1 MKGNSRPQAA
11 WPGCLK
17 PETKVWC
24 DDITEAGEQYNRI
37 VKKKHRANLMEWE
50 HNMDLCDCHNM
61 ADGSASFQISS
72 DLTKSGYC
80 VDLYWGISIRPG
92 GNKSAWQFFM
102 RC

>member
-1 MKGNSRPQAA
+1 MKSNSKPQPHRP
-11 WPGCLK
+11 GGIK

-37 VKKKHRANLMEWE
+37 VKKKHRANLLDWE
-50 HNMDLCDCHNM
+50 SDMDACDCNDM

-80 VDLYWGISIRPG
+80 VNLYWR
-92 GNKSAWQFFM
+92 
-102 RC
+102 